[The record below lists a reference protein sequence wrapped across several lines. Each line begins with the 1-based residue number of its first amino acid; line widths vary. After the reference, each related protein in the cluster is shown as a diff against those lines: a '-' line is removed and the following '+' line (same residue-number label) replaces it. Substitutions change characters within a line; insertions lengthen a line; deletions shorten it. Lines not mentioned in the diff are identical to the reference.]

1 VALVVASLALPL
13 VCAAQEHAV
22 GGGQNEHREAAKPA
36 LLTFDPG
43 AAVWSIVVFV
53 VLLLLLRWTAWG
65 PILRVLNDREQFIRK
80 SIDDAKQEREQASRL
95 LHDYEA
101 QLAKAREEASAV
113 VAEGRRDAEVVKSR
127 LKEEA
132 RKEGEDLI
140 ARAKREIQL
149 ATDSARKELHDEVS
163 ELAVRVAAGIFKK
176 QLTPAD
182 HKDLVAQSLKEMQAA
197 GKVKMN

>member
-1 VALVVASLALPL
+1 VALICACLALPL
-13 VCAAQEHAV
+13 ACAAQEHS
-22 GGGQNEHREAAKPA
+22 AAAGHGEGDGAPKPA

-43 AAVWSIVVFV
+43 AAIWSIIVFV
-53 VLLLLLRWTAWG
+53 VLLLVLRGVAWR

-80 SIDDAKQEREQASRL
+80 SIDDAKQEREQASKL
-95 LHDYEA
+95 LKDYEV
-101 QLAKAREEASAV
+101 QLAKAREQASAI
-113 VAEGRRDAEVVKSR
+113 VAEGRRDAEVVKNR

-140 ARAKREIQL
+140 TRAKREIQL
-149 ATDSARKELHDEVS
+149 ATDTARKELHDEVS
-163 ELAVRVAAGIFKK
+163 ELAVRVAAGILRK

-182 HKDLVAQSLKEMQAA
+182 HTDLVAQSLKEMQAA